1 MEHSYFIF
9 FFQWKDANE
18 NANGDAQRAK
28 KKLSAPVLCHYSA
41 MILIFARYYEKRTR
55 YYFGEKILILDNNF
69 QFPNNSLSLEKLAN
83 MNFVTT
89 SSKRRGNHS
98 EVRFDKIFKIL
109 FNQSFFV
116 AYLFILVSYICF
128 IFFCDSCSSGSL
140 CSTLLVRFVRCYRV
154 EGKTFA
160 HRILVNFGK
169 IKDEIINLL

>member
-1 MEHSYFIF
+1 MRMPMVMLKERRRNFPLQFCATILRWFSSLLNIIRWWKRRSYF
-9 FFQWKDANE
+9 E
-18 NANGDAQRAK
+18 
-28 KKLSAPVLCHYSA
+28 
-41 MILIFARYYEKRTR
+41 
-55 YYFGEKILILDNNF
+55 EKILILDNNF

>member
-1 MEHSYFIF
+1 MRMPMVMLKERRRNFPLQFCATILLWFSSLLNIIRWWKRRSYF
-9 FFQWKDANE
+9 E
-18 NANGDAQRAK
+18 
-28 KKLSAPVLCHYSA
+28 
-41 MILIFARYYEKRTR
+41 
-55 YYFGEKILILDNNF
+55 EKILILDNNF